1 MGIWAESFQMFSI
14 KMMWLRCNW
23 KLWCFLTKEL
33 SILWS
38 IPVLWIYVLRGCL
51 LLFYLLCMYFY
62 FYGWNLAFVQN
73 ICCHITTE
81 HRKEE
86 SLSLCIGTGGKIPA
100 LCSSS
105 TSPYSSK
112 VMHFTAFMKEG
123 FQQSVSLLWMRT
135 SYCSQECW
143 MPPLFSFTSFIIL
156 FYLAHF
162 HLVLSLCLIKWVSCK
177 QGGGKAMTQM
187 VANGS
192 FYSISVFWWGLQ
204 GKTQRCCNFC
214 ERDESVVKANKY
226 AQLKAIKINA
236 WDDFV
241 ILFGELWDKNGQKEV
256 GKSSRDPPCF
266 NDKEKWFCFG

>member
-1 MGIWAESFQMFSI
+1 M
-14 KMMWLRCNW
+14 
-23 KLWCFLTKEL
+23 
-33 SILWS
+33 
-38 IPVLWIYVLRGCL
+38 
-51 LLFYLLCMYFY
+51 
-62 FYGWNLAFVQN
+62 QN

-81 HRKEE
+81 HRKKE

-100 LCSSS
+100 LCSRS
-105 TSPYSSK
+105 TSPSSSK

-143 MPPLFSFTSFIIL
+143 KPPLFSFTSFIIL

-204 GKTQRCCNFC
+204 GKTQRCWNFC
-214 ERDESVVKANKY
+214 ERDESIVKANKY
-226 AQLKAIKINA
+226 VQLKAIKINA

-241 ILFGELWDKNGQKEV
+241 IFFWWVV
-256 GKSSRDPPCF
+256 G
-266 NDKEKWFCFG
+266 

>member
-1 MGIWAESFQMFSI
+1 
-14 KMMWLRCNW
+14 MWLSSVV
-23 KLWCFLTKEL
+23 LFALHVFLFFLVE
-33 SILWS
+33 ILH
-38 IPVLWIYVLRGCL
+38 
-51 LLFYLLCMYFY
+51 LCRTY
-62 FYGWNLAFVQN
+62 AV
-73 ICCHITTE
+73 ISP
-81 HRKEE
+81 HRKKE
-86 SLSLCIGTGGKIPA
+86 SLSLYIGTGEKIPA

-105 TSPYSSK
+105 TSPFSSK
-112 VMHFTAFMKEG
+112 VIHFTAFMKEG

-177 QGGGKAMTQM
+177 QGGGKVMTQM

-204 GKTQRCCNFC
+204 GKTQRCCSFC
-214 ERDESVVKANKY
+214 ERDESIVKANKY
-226 AQLKAIKINA
+226 VQLKTIKIKA

-241 ILFGELWDKNGQKEV
+241 IFLASCGIKIDKRKWERAQEILPVLMIKKNGFALV
-256 GKSSRDPPCF
+256 NLF
-266 NDKEKWFCFG
+266 